1 MRLGFDYGINDKIS
15 IGIGRSN
22 IRKMYDSF
30 LKLKLLRQSS
40 GKRKFPFSASY
51 VGAIQATS
59 LRWADPN
66 RENYFSSRLSFSHQL
81 LLARKFNDRL
91 SLQLM
96 PSFVHRNFVESRLEE
111 NDVFAIGAGGRIKIL
126 PSFTLNFEYFHLLPG
141 YTADNFSNSL
151 SIGFDI
157 ETGGHVFQLIFSNSM
172 GMTENLYIA
181 ETDREWG
188 QGNIHFGFNLTRV
201 FSSRKRK

>member
-1 MRLGFDYGINDKIS
+1 MNAHSIESSASKVLTLIISHRFGQLNGGAYEFFGLDQANMRLGFDYGINDKIS

-81 LLARKFNDRL
+81 L
-91 SLQLM
+91 
-96 PSFVHRNFVESRLEE
+96 
-111 NDVFAIGAGGRIKIL
+111 
-126 PSFTLNFEYFHLLPG
+126 
-141 YTADNFSNSL
+141 
-151 SIGFDI
+151 
-157 ETGGHVFQLIFSNSM
+157 
-172 GMTENLYIA
+172 
-181 ETDREWG
+181 
-188 QGNIHFGFNLTRV
+188 
-201 FSSRKRK
+201 